1 MKSFSWNFLPI
12 CLLLG
17 IATKAA
23 GLSPPSWLDGEPT
36 WPEQAY
42 YDEDGP
48 PVVLDCKVKVTD
60 GVKVIWYKDEELI
73 SRNLKSWSLSNHNQ
87 TLTLDLPTQ
96 SQTGTYQCFISTL
109 AGNISH
115 SGYILIAGRSET
127 TRPRIIQTSPDNQ
140 VIHTDIGENVTLW
153 CMFDIGG
160 TETGLMD
167 LTMNWMKN
175 KTLVN
180 DTDHT
185 TWDVDTTPDNN
196 QMFYLNI
203 TNIKPSDY
211 GEYECVG
218 SNSVGNDTKVLAL
231 LPPQPHSDPKG

>member
-1 MKSFSWNFLPI
+1 M
-12 CLLLG
+12 
-17 IATKAA
+17 
-23 GLSPPSWLDGEPT
+23 
-36 WPEQAY
+36 
-42 YDEDGP
+42 
-48 PVVLDCKVKVTD
+48 
-60 GVKVIWYKDEELI
+60 
-73 SRNLKSWSLSNHNQ
+73 
-87 TLTLDLPTQ
+87 
-96 SQTGTYQCFISTL
+96 
-109 AGNISH
+109 
-115 SGYILIAGRSET
+115 
-127 TRPRIIQTSPDNQ
+127 
-140 VIHTDIGENVTLW
+140 TLW

-160 TETGLMD
+160 METGLMD

-231 LPPQPHSDPKG
+231 LPPQPHSGQSYKIYFEKHKLLFFSSPELKALW